1 MKHHKTQL
9 IAPSTL
15 FIIYSRCIDL
25 IGKDMIRRLDL
36 TAEYIDLLNKIEVLN
51 EKFNY
56 VKK

>member
-1 MKHHKTQL
+1 MLKYKKTP
-9 IAPSTL
+9 I
-15 FIIYSRCIDL
+15 FIIFSRCIDL

>member
-1 MKHHKTQL
+1 MKYHKTQL
-9 IAPSTL
+9 IALSTL
-15 FIIYSRCIDL
+15 FIIFSRCIDL

>member
-9 IAPSTL
+9 IAPPTSIHY
-15 FIIYSRCIDL
+15 FCRCIDL